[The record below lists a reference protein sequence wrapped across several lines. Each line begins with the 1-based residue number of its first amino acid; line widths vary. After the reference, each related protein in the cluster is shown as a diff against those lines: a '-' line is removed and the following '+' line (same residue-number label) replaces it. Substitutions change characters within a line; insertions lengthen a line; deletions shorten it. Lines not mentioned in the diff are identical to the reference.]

1 MFGIDTQD
9 LQDLKIVDVKV
20 GTGAEAKPGNLVRV
34 HYTGW
39 LEDGTKFDSSH
50 DRTEPFEVP
59 LGAGMVIQGW
69 DRGVAGMKVGGVR
82 RLFIPAQWAYGQRGA
97 GGVIPPNAT
106 LIFEVELL
114 GVQDNGKWQLEKDVI
129 EPVQQQP

>member
-39 LEDGTKFDSSH
+39 LEDGTKFDSSL
-50 DRTEPFEVP
+50 DRNEPF
-59 LGAGMVIQGW
+59 G
-69 DRGVAGMKVGGVR
+69 
-82 RLFIPAQWAYGQRGA
+82 IPARRRYGNSRLGSRSRRHESRRSS
-97 GGVIPPNAT
+97 PPLYSGTMGLRPKRSRRCNSS
-106 LIFEVELL
+106 
-114 GVQDNGKWQLEKDVI
+114 
-129 EPVQQQP
+129 

>member
-39 LEDGTKFDSSH
+39 LEDGTKFDSSL
-50 DRTEPFEVP
+50 DRNEPFEFP

-69 DRGVAGMKVGGVR
+69 DRGVGGVR
-82 RLFIPAQWAYGQRGA
+82 RLFIPAQWAYGERGA

>member
-39 LEDGTKFDSSH
+39 LEDGTPAS
-50 DRTEPFEVP
+50 TETNHSNS
-59 LGAGMVIQGW
+59 
-69 DRGVAGMKVGGVR
+69 RS
-82 RLFIPAQWAYGQRGA
+82 AQVW
-97 GGVIPPNAT
+97 
-106 LIFEVELL
+106 
-114 GVQDNGKWQLEKDVI
+114 
-129 EPVQQQP
+129 

>member
-20 GTGAEAKPGNLVRV
+20 GTGAEAKPGALVRV

-39 LEDGTKFDSSH
+39 LEDGTKFDSSV
-50 DRTEPFEVP
+50 DRKEPFEFP
-59 LGAGMVIQGW
+59 LGAGYVIQGW

-82 RLFIPAQWAYGQRGA
+82 RPVSYTHLNISRFICDEWERKA
-97 GGVIPPNAT
+97 
-106 LIFEVELL
+106 F
-114 GVQDNGKWQLEKDVI
+114 
-129 EPVQQQP
+129 